1 MIDGASARE
10 YVVDGVRLHVT
21 EAGEGPLVVL
31 CHGWPELAFSW
42 RHQIPALA
50 AAGYR
55 VAAPDL
61 RGFGR
66 SDAPDDVGAYTVLHL
81 VGDVVGLVH
90 ALGAREAV
98 VVGHDWGATVAWSCA
113 LLRPDLFRA
122 VAALRACLSGL
133 NLRGLGSAWG

>member
-1 MIDGASARE
+1 MMEGASAWE
-10 YVVDGVRLHVT
+10 YVVNGVRLHVA

-31 CHGWPELAFSW
+31 CHGWPELSFSW
-42 RHQIPALA
+42 RHQVPALA

-66 SDAPDDVGAYTVLHL
+66 SDAPADVGAYTVLHL

-98 VVGHDWGATVAWSCA
+98 GVGHDLGANVVWVCA
-113 LLRPDLFRA
+113 LLRP
-122 VAALRACLSGL
+122 G
-133 NLRGLGSAWG
+133 

>member
-1 MIDGASARE
+1 MMEGASARE
-10 YVVDGVRLHVT
+10 CVVNGVRLHVT
-21 EAGEGPLVVL
+21 EAGDGPLVIL

-42 RHQIPALA
+42 RHQVPALA

-66 SDAPDDVGAYTVLHL
+66 SDAPADVGAYTVLHL

-98 VVGHDWGATVAWSCA
+98 VVGHDWGAAVAWHGA
-113 LLRPDLFRA
+113 LLRPDRGGR
-122 VAALRACLSGL
+122 VNSDRPISGK
-133 NLRGLGSAWG
+133 SA